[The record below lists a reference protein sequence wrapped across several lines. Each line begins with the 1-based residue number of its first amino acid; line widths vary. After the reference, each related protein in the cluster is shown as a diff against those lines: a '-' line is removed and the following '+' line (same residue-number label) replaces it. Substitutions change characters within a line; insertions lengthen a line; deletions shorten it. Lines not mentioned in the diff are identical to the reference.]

1 VPKRQQASLSGFVA
15 KHLKPGD
22 SVRVNGPLS
31 SAYLR
36 TQHDGPMLCVAGGG
50 TGLAPIDLVRPAAR
64 IAANGGGRDTAGASG
79 AHQGRLR
86 ICWCVSRA
94 NQLKAPTMPMPPL
107 SPAAQNQR
115 ADYYQRIAALG
126 MTPLWE
132 VLHALVPPQPQSPAI
147 AAMWHYADVRER
159 VLEAGRLIS
168 AEEAERRVLILENP
182 GLRGQSCIT
191 QSLYAGLQLILPGEV
206 APAHRHTQS
215 ALRLVLD
222 GQGAYTAVDGERTT
236 MRRGDFI
243 ITPAWTWH
251 DHGNLGTEPVV
262 WLDGLDIP
270 IVRFLDAGFA
280 QKSEDRSQATQRPE
294 GDALARYGANMVPM
308 DYHPKPADPTRVFVY
323 PFDRTRASLQA
334 IAHGTPDPHHGYKLR
349 YVNPATGASP
359 MPTIGAFA
367 QWLPAGFETRPL
379 RSTDGTVVVCLEGAG
394 QVQVGE
400 QTWRYEPND
409 VFVVPSWQALQMHAT
424 QDSLVF
430 SFSDRPV
437 QQALGLW
444 REERL

>member
-1 VPKRQQASLSGFVA
+1 MHAA
-15 KHLKPGD
+15 KLPPE
-22 SVRVNGPLS
+22 V
-31 SAYLR
+31 LR
-36 TQHDGPMLCVAGGG
+36 
-50 TGLAPIDLVRPAAR
+50 
-64 IAANGGGRDTAGASG
+64 
-79 AHQGRLR
+79 
-86 ICWCVSRA
+86 
-94 NQLKAPTMPMPPL
+94 
-107 SPAAQNQR
+107 QR
-115 ADYYQRIAALG
+115 ADYYERIG
-126 MTPLWE
+126 TCHMTPLWE
-132 VLHALVPPQPQSPAI
+132 VLGALVPPQPRSPVQPAL
-147 AAMWHYADVRER
+147 WRYAELREQ
-159 VLEAGRLIS
+159 VMEAGRLIS

-182 GLRGQSCIT
+182 ALRGQSCIT

-222 GQGAYTAVDGERTT
+222 GEGAYTAVDGERTT

-251 DHGNLGTEPVV
+251 DHGNLGDQPVV

-280 QKSEDRSQATQRPE
+280 ERSEQSAQQPLRPE
-294 GDALARYGANMVPM
+294 GDALARYGANMVPV
-308 DYHPKPADPTRVFVY
+308 DYQPRAADPTRVFVY
-323 PFDRTRASLQA
+323 PFERTRASLLG
-334 IAHGTPDPHHGYKLR
+334 ISSGVPDPHQGFKLR

-367 QWLPAGFETRPL
+367 QRLPAGFETKPVRC
-379 RSTDGTVVVCLEGAG
+379 TDGTVHVCLEGGGEARISG
-394 QVQVGE
+394 QLGD
-400 QTWRYEPND
+400 QTWRFQEND
-409 VFVVPSWQALQMHAT
+409 VFVVPSWHALQLRAER
-424 QDSLVF
+424 DSLLF

>member
-1 VPKRQQASLSGFVA
+1 MDMTPPPAHDQCAVP
-15 KHLKPGD
+15 
-22 SVRVNGPLS
+22 NG
-31 SAYLR
+31 
-36 TQHDGPMLCVAGGG
+36 
-50 TGLAPIDLVRPAAR
+50 AAR
-64 IAANGGGRDTAGASG
+64 KAFYEAIS
-79 AHQGRLR
+79 AH
-86 ICWCVSRA
+86 S
-94 NQLKAPTMPMPPL
+94 
-107 SPAAQNQR
+107 
-115 ADYYQRIAALG
+115 

-132 VLHALVPPQPQSPAI
+132 VLHALVPPQPRTPVQ
-147 AAMWHYADVRER
+147 AALWRYAELREQ
-159 VLEAGRLIS
+159 VLEAGRLIT

-222 GQGAYTAVDGERTT
+222 GEGAYTAVDGERTT

-251 DHGNLGTEPVV
+251 DHGNLGDQPVV

-270 IVRFLDAGFA
+270 IVRFLDAGFSE
-280 QKSEDRSQATQRPE
+280 KSEQLSQLPLRPE
-294 GDALARYGANMVPM
+294 GDALARYGANMVPL
-308 DYHPKPADPTRVFVY
+308 DYQPKPADPTRVFVY
-323 PFDRTRASLQA
+323 PFERTRASLLA
-334 IAHGTPDPHHGYKLR
+334 IASGKPDAHDAFKLR

-367 QWLPAGFETRPL
+367 QWLPAGFETKPVRA
-379 RSTDGTVVVCLEGAG
+379 TDATVHVCLEGGGEAR
-394 QVQVGE
+394 VGE
-400 QTWRYEPND
+400 ETWRFAEND
-409 VFVVPSWQALQMHAT
+409 VLVVPSWHSLQLRADRDAL
-424 QDSLVF
+424 LF

-444 REERL
+444 REERQ